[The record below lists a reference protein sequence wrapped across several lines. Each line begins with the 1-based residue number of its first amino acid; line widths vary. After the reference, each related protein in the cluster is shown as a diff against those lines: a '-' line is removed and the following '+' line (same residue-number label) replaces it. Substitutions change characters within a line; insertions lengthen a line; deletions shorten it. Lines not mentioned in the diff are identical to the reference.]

1 MPINREC
8 PKCGEMN
15 ARVRHC
21 RALEQMELTCLL
33 CKYEW
38 QLKPLDVLRADK
50 ECQAATAQETPA
62 AQPKFKG
69 DMLEHLKALMK
80 TQETPAALV
89 SVPCALCGM
98 QAISDAPCHG
108 NCGRL
113 GCPGIHLIEPA

>member
-1 MPINREC
+1 VPINREC

-50 ECQAATAQETPA
+50 ECQAATAQETVTAQCDHSWVTSNFEAPRCLWCHVEQSA
-62 AQPKFKG
+62 A
-69 DMLEHLKALMK
+69 
-80 TQETPAALV
+80 
-89 SVPCALCGM
+89 
-98 QAISDAPCHG
+98 
-108 NCGRL
+108 NR
-113 GCPGIHLIEPA
+113 